1 MKGKKQLQD
10 DSLTQKV
17 IDEVARELKMNPD
30 KVRQAVQHFF
40 QWQRKAFNEMKHKM
54 YLWNYFGTFSM
65 IESRYEKYINSGRYK
80 RYLEKL
86 TKEESINSKINNKDE
101 KSKSKKDKNKKI

>member
-86 TKEESINSKINNKDE
+86 TKEESINNIKDE

>member
-17 IDEVARELKMNPD
+17 IDEVAQELKMNPD

-86 TKEESINSKINNKDE
+86 TKEESINNIKDE
-101 KSKSKKDKNKKI
+101 KSKSQKDKNKKI